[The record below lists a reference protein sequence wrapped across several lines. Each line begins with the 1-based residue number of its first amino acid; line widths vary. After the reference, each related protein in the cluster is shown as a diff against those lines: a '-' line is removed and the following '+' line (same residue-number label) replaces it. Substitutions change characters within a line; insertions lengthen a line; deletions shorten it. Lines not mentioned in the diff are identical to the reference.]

1 MALLTQRIRK
11 RVVAMARI
19 VWGLGVEPKCLTD
32 RTQMSFTIIPL
43 QGGSGDLIT
52 GGKETKSRQPKGRR
66 DKIQTHKR
74 KVKE

>member
-1 MALLTQRIRK
+1 MATVA
-11 RVVAMARI
+11 RV

-43 QGGSGDLIT
+43 QGGSGEMIT

-66 DKIQTHKR
+66 DKIQAHKR
-74 KVKE
+74 KVKK